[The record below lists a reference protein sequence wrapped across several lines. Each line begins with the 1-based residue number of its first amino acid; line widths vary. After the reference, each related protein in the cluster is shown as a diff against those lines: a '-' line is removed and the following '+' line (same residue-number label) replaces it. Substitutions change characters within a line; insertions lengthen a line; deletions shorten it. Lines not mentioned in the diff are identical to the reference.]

1 MSFRSSAEFDPSDPD
16 LAAVIDDLAL
26 WSAPFGLKLLEVVQ
40 LRRELRVLDVGT
52 GCGFPGMELSQR
64 LGNSSQVVALD
75 PWRAA
80 LKRVRTKRRVWRIA
94 NLHVLAGRAE
104 ALPFG
109 SASFDLLV
117 SNNGT
122 NNVDDEQRAYAELA
136 RVAKP
141 GAQMVLTMN
150 LPGTM
155 MEFYSTLERIL
166 KERGLVA
173 EVNRMWEHIHKKRK
187 PLDHLQRVLDA
198 AGFDLESVHEDVFVL
213 RFLDG
218 TTMLQHFL
226 IRLAFLESWMQ
237 ILAPGDVVEVFE
249 RVETELNDRARR
261 EGQVVLS
268 VPWVCLDCRRR
279 SSGRP

>member
-1 MSFRSSAEFDPSDPD
+1 
-16 LAAVIDDLAL
+16 
-26 WSAPFGLKLLEVVQ
+26 
-40 LRRELRVLDVGT
+40 
-52 GCGFPGMELSQR
+52 
-64 LGNSSQVVALD
+64 
-75 PWRAA
+75 
-80 LKRVRTKRRVWRIA
+80 
-94 NLHVLAGRAE
+94 
-104 ALPFG
+104 
-109 SASFDLLV
+109 
-117 SNNGT
+117 
-122 NNVDDEQRAYAELA
+122 
-136 RVAKP
+136 
-141 GAQMVLTMN
+141 
-150 LPGTM
+150 